1 MDVFVPIDASDASRR
16 ALEFAIQLADRYGGS
31 LHVVHLSDAETDAT
45 DKVLADARET
55 LSESSVEPELVLT
68 DRFDVRPAARVG
80 KEALRLAK
88 ERDADHLVLGHD
100 NVSAGQNVILGS
112 AAKTVVRASNLPV
125 TVVP

>member
-16 ALEFAIQLADRYGGS
+16 ALEFGIQLADRYDGS

-45 DKVLADARET
+45 EKVLADARET
-55 LSESSVEPELVLT
+55 LAESAVEPELVLT

-88 ERDADHLVLGHD
+88 ERDADHIVLGHGH
-100 NVSAGQNVILGS
+100 VSAAENAILGS
-112 AAKTVVRASNLPV
+112 AAKTLVRASDLPV